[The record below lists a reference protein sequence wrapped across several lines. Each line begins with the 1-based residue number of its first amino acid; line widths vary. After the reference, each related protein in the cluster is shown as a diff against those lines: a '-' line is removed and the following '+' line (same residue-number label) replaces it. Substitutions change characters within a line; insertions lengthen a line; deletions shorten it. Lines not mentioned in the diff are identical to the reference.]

1 MAGATIFLMLDT
13 LTLFERHLINFV
25 SESYC
30 ATQSHIVIVT
40 NKVNVSGRIVHLQ
53 GIQKDLHL
61 FWPCVCG
68 TSAYE
73 MQNRRMC
80 CQKKKYLCG
89 FCA

>member
-61 FWPCVCG
+61 CG
-68 TSAYE
+68 LSFK
-73 MQNRRMC
+73 RMLFMMFI
-80 CQKKKYLCG
+80 QSFERKLL
-89 FCA
+89 